1 MAFFHFQYGFS
12 SPRLTTDFLA
22 VVSDRIARAFNWF
35 EATWAVALDISK
47 AFDIVWNAGLLH
59 KLKVGLLRSKKI
71 LPNENFRQ
79 SFSKKYYHFFVGC
92 LKMKINK
99 FWNSKFC
106 FLEKQ
111 ADLKTKCTG
120 LRRFIPMII
129 YNMVTQIYYLCWWFK
144 SIFEIM
150 YSFWLM
156 SWRDKPIC

>member
-12 SPRLTTDFLA
+12 SPQLTTDFLT

-35 EATWAVALDISK
+35 EATWAVALDIFK

-71 LPNENFRQ
+71 LPNENFCQ
-79 SFSKKYYHFFVGC
+79 PFSKKYYHFFVGC

-99 FWNSKFC
+99 FWNSKFR

-120 LRRFIPMII
+120 LRRFMPMIK

-144 SIFEIM
+144 SIFKIM